1 MQQCVIFAQRYT
13 CSLAQLRT
21 LWHSFEEERLLLC
34 PSRVLFHELRG
45 IVAFMQTC
53 SLMLDTCTVH
63 FALYFNIWVR
73 TCSNF
78 ISTAISKLIS
88 VPVSVICDY
97 LCYYHCVKVV
107 CIRSFS
113 GVYFPVFGLNTEIY
127 PVNLCIQCECG
138 KKNGPE
144 KLRIWKLFT
153 QCKPQGNYWVSR
165 KMLNVSQFI

>member
-1 MQQCVIFAQRYT
+1 MCYICTTLT
-13 CSLAQLRT
+13 CSFAQLRT

-34 PSRVLFHELRG
+34 PSRVLFHELHG

-78 ISTAISKLIS
+78 ISTAISKFIS

-113 GVYFPVFGLNTEIY
+113 GVYFSVFGLNTEIY

-138 KKNGPE
+138 KKTDQKNSE
-144 KLRIWKLFT
+144 Y
-153 QCKPQGNYWVSR
+153 GNFLLSVSR
-165 KMLNVSQFI
+165 KEITELVEKC